1 MSGATFLLS
10 AGEENHMYHS
20 STLTCNPRSIFLNRL
35 PRRTLFCFAVAV
47 LLLSASTGV
56 RAQATSAPSAEQIQ
70 ALQKKLDALQSQM
83 AEVQGELQRLSG
95 GSSQPLPEMTDLKSA
110 IAAEQQEAKSQIEAE
125 LTPK

>member
-1 MSGATFLLS
+1 MRSGRPLNGEVTAHLQQRLRRVADVGRDFS
-10 AGEENHMYHS
+10 VVPGEENHMYHS

-83 AEVQGELQRLSG
+83 AEVQGEIRKL
-95 GSSQPLPEMTDLKSA
+95 
-110 IAAEQQEAKSQIEAE
+110 
-125 LTPK
+125 